1 MELPIDLLTKLDE
14 FVSKLDENDC
24 VLDRHVAI
32 REVARLLI
40 SLTHD
45 EYYNVTDPFDK
56 KYRDI
61 SEACQSF
68 VEM

>member
-24 VLDRHVAI
+24 VLDRHIAI
-32 REVARLLI
+32 RETARLLI
-40 SLTHD
+40 NLTND
-45 EYYNVTDPFDK
+45 EHYGVIDPFDK

>member
-1 MELPIDLLTKLDE
+1 MELPMDLLNELDK
-14 FVSKLDENDC
+14 FVC
-24 VLDRHVAI
+24 VLDETDCSLDRHIAI
-32 REVARLLI
+32 REAARLLI

-61 SEACQSF
+61 SDACQTF
-68 VEM
+68 IKM

>member
-14 FVSKLDENDC
+14 FVNKLDENDC
-24 VLDRHVAI
+24 VLDRHIAI
-32 REVARLLI
+32 RETARLLI

-45 EYYNVTDPFDK
+45 EHYGVIDPFDK

>member
-24 VLDRHVAI
+24 VLDRHIAI
-32 REVARLLI
+32 RETARLLI

-45 EYYNVTDPFDK
+45 EHYSVIDPFDK